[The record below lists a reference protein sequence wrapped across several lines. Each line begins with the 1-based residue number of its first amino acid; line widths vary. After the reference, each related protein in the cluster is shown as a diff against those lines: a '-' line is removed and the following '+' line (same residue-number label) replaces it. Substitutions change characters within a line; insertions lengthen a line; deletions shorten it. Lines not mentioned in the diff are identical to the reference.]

1 VSEDSRERKIKSIA
15 CLWELK
21 GYEDQAKKRG
31 ISPEELRALH
41 EKKVQLTPKKR
52 GSRR

>member
-1 VSEDSRERKIKSIA
+1 MTEEDRARKINSIA

-31 ISPEELRALH
+31 ISPEELKALH
-41 EKKVQLTPKKR
+41 DRTTQLTPKKR

>member
-1 VSEDSRERKIKSIA
+1 MSDEDRERKINSIA
-15 CLWELK
+15 CLCELK

-31 ISPEELRALH
+31 ITPEELKALH
-41 EKKVQLTPKKR
+41 DKKMQLTTKKR

>member
-1 VSEDSRERKIKSIA
+1 MTEEDRERKIKSIT

-21 GYEDQAKKRG
+21 GYEDKAKKRG

-41 EKKVQLTPKKR
+41 EKKTQLTPKKR

>member
-1 VSEDSRERKIKSIA
+1 MSDDRVRKVKSIA

-31 ISPEELRALH
+31 LSPDELKALH
-41 EKKVQLTPKKR
+41 DKRTELTPKKR